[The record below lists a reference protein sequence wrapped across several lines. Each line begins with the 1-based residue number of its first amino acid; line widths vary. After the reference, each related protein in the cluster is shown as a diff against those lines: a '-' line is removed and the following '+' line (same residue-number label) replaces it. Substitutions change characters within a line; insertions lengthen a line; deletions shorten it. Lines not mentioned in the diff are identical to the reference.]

1 MRWLL
6 GAIALLAIGIAFQ
19 MGLLV
24 YAMYVLLGVMLVSRY
39 LARQWVERISAER
52 ECSRHTAQIGDKMAV
67 VVQIRNSGRLP
78 VPWLLVEDS
87 VPKEALSQKPP
98 RISLDGKRVNIMQ
111 LGAKAQKSL
120 LYQVTFL
127 MRGFYQIGPLLLE
140 SGDLFGLHRRFRLE
154 TKPHF
159 VLVFPKIVPLRGYE
173 LASRRPIGE
182 VRLTHRLFEDPTRIS
197 GVREYQQGD
206 PLNRIHWRATAR
218 TGALHC
224 KMYEPSCI
232 AGSTLLLDF
241 HKEVYTARG
250 EPHRSE
256 LAITTAASLAN
267 AVYQMGQQIG
277 LVTNGRDAADRIQ
290 QEGFRHEF
298 RTRSLALDTAKM
310 RDRSD
315 RLRPVVVETR
325 RGPEQLVRILEAL
338 ARLELTEGLT
348 FPQLIIEATS
358 RLPRDATVV
367 AILPSVPVEASI
379 ALGSLKRRGYAVTVI
394 LVTYDDDDE
403 APASM
408 GRLIAE
414 GIDVRRVDSEAAIAS
429 VCAAQAAR

>member
-39 LARQWVERISAER
+39 LAREWVERITAER

-379 ALGSLKRRGYAVTVI
+379 ALASLKRRGYAVTVI

-429 VCAAQAAR
+429 VCAAQAVR

>member
-379 ALGSLKRRGYAVTVI
+379 ALGNLKRRGYAVTVI

>member
-1 MRWLL
+1 MRWFA
-6 GAIALLAIGIAFQ
+6 GALALLLIGLAFQ

-39 LARQWVERISAER
+39 LAREWVEKITAER
-52 ECSRHTAQIGDKMAV
+52 ECSRPTAQIGEKAAV
-67 VVQIRNSGRLP
+67 IVNIRNTGKLP
-78 VPWLLVEDS
+78 VPWLIAEDS
-87 VPKEALSQKPP
+87 VPREALTQRPP
-98 RISLDGKRVNIMQ
+98 RIAIEGKRTNILQ
-111 LGAKAQKSL
+111 LAAQGEKAL

-127 MRGFYQIGPLLLE
+127 MRGFYQLGPLLLE

-232 AGSTLLLDF
+232 AGVTLLLDF
-241 HKEVYTARG
+241 HKSVYTARG

-277 LVTNGRDAADRIQ
+277 LVTYGRDAADRIQ

-298 RTRSLALDTAKM
+298 RTRSLALQTAKM
-310 RDRSD
+310 RDGSD
-315 RLRPVVVETR
+315 RLRPVIVETR
-325 RGPEQLVRILEAL
+325 RGPEQLLRILEAL

-379 ALGSLKRRGYAVTVI
+379 ALGNLKRRGYAVTVI

-408 GRLIAE
+408 GRLIA
-414 GIDVRRVDSEAAIAS
+414 
-429 VCAAQAAR
+429 